1 MKGRSP
7 GEAGVKVLFADRQ
20 REVALRRAEVIA
32 LAKAASPARWRGK
45 TLSVVLV
52 DGREMTELNG
62 RFTGR
67 EGDTDVLAFD
77 LESPPD
83 ETVGEIIVNAARAVE
98 EARARGVT
106 PREEL
111 ALYVAH
117 GLAHLLGFD
126 DHCAADRRRM
136 YAREESILGAAGWRS
151 VRNVPRGGER
161 PC

>member
-1 MKGRSP
+1 MSARSGRGGS
-7 GEAGVKVLFADRQ
+7 VKVLFADRQ
-20 REVALRRAEVIA
+20 REVALRRSEVVA
-32 LAKAASPARWRGK
+32 LAQAASPTRWKGK
-45 TLSVVLV
+45 ALSVVLV
-52 DGREMTELNG
+52 DGREMTALNG

-77 LESPPD
+77 LASPPD
-83 ETVGEIIVNAARAVE
+83 ETVGEIIVNATRAVK
-98 EARARGVT
+98 EARARGVE

-136 YAREESILGAAGWRS
+136 YAREESILSAAGWRS
-151 VRNVPRGGER
+151 VRNVPRGGE
-161 PC
+161 